1 MNNIHKVAY
10 VNYSISYSK
19 NTNEYIHVDMNL
31 ADTYDTQNCKH
42 MVT

>member
-1 MNNIHKVAY
+1 MSIIQLFIQKNN
-10 VNYSISYSK
+10 
-19 NTNEYIHVDMNL
+19 NEYLHVDMNL